1 MLFISNMV
9 LQNGFY
15 GAFLWLFWGVFA
27 WYEKG
32 ILGCRDHRL
41 PKVTGQKADTIIVHL
56 YIHYLLYIYSLFILH
71 FISWQEI
78 KK

>member
-1 MLFISNMV
+1 LIINAVYFE
-9 LQNGFY
+9 Y
-15 GAFLWLFWGVFA
+15 GAAKWLFWGIFMAFLGGVFA

-56 YIHYLLYIYSLFILH
+56 YIHYLFCILFLG
-71 FISWQEI
+71 